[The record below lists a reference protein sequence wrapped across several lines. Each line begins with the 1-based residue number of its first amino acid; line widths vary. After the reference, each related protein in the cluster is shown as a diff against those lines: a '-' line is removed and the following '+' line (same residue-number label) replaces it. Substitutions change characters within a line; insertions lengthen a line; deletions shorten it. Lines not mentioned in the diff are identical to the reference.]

1 MEEAH
6 ATNDPSERR
15 LDELRTQRLGKRG
28 KSGAFLAAIVIQAL
42 LVALTIGV
50 VVIAPKLT
58 EDPAFIAKKTIY
70 LPQRELEHQAALA
83 EFESAASAP
92 LTVDKLTTESLLSD
106 PLPDM
111 PTLPTTEFAPFESE
125 NPMPNAQG
133 LLQGS
138 GLGNA
143 LAGLNAGASEVNY
156 FGIREQA
163 RRYLILIDTSN
174 SMFERTRQGE
184 LHRFD
189 FTTIKDESVEL
200 ISKLNANTLFNVAVY
215 EGGSMAWKEFLVPAT
230 VANKQE
236 ATAWVR
242 AIEEDPSVSIGSRRG
257 GGPKLMEGGGT
268 RLDTGLK
275 QAFSFEPEVIFIVTD
290 GEINRGNFDTIT
302 EDEILDLIKGLQEA
316 MPEKTRIHVI
326 QYETAVARDHEVD
339 TMRAIASRNKGRFRK
354 VKAKEL

>member
-1 MEEAH
+1 MDDAH
-6 ATNDPSERR
+6 ATKDSGQRR
-15 LDELRTQRLGKRG
+15 LDELRGRRVGKRR

-58 EDPAFIAKKTIY
+58 EDTAFVAKKTIY

-111 PTLPTTEFAPFESE
+111 PALPTMDFAPIESE

-138 GLGNA
+138 GLGDA

-174 SMFERTRQGE
+174 SMFERRRKGE
-184 LHRFD
+184 LFRFD
-189 FTTIKDESVEL
+189 FSTIKNESIEL
-200 ISKLNANTLFNVAVY
+200 INKLNANTLFNVAIY

-236 ATAWVR
+236 AGAWVL
-242 AIEEDPSVSIGSRRG
+242 AIDERPNVTISSRRG
-257 GGPKLMEGGGT
+257 EGPKLMEGGGT

-290 GEINRGNFDTIT
+290 GEINRGSAKIR
-302 EDEILDLIKGLQEA
+302 EDEILEIIDELQKTA
-316 MPEKTRIHVI
+316 PEKARIHVI
-326 QYETAVARDHEVD
+326 QYETAIARDEEID
-339 TMRAIASRNKGRFRK
+339 AMRAIAAKNKGRFRK